1 MITKAIVLAQTPR
14 ACVVFCDAGITRR
27 AVISTSGILKG
38 NIMDQ
43 QPKVAQ
49 SKSETA
55 EHVSSRIAT
64 YSNLIGTFIINWSKL
79 EHELNVAISNVI
91 NDGEHKVGHLIID
104 NLTAFKKI
112 ELFHR
117 LYLDM
122 EKTTSKSNA
131 INLLSLKYKLMEL
144 NSFKNNIVHANW
156 QTLSKKGFV
165 KTKTRQNEDDGS
177 MEFRN
182 VLIKPVTIRTQIKD
196 VKSVT
201 TALIEYTANAQND

>member
-1 MITKAIVLAQTPR
+1 
-14 ACVVFCDAGITRR
+14 
-27 AVISTSGILKG
+27 
-38 NIMDQ
+38 MDQ